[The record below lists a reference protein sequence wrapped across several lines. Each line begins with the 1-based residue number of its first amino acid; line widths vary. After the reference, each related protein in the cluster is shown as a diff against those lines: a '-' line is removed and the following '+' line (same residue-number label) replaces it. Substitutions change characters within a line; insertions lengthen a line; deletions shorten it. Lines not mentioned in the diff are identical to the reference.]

1 MKKRFS
7 ILITIF
13 IIVITIL
20 MHTNLLYAANLSL
33 RESIMEEDEVVLYFF
48 GYFKGAPK
56 PTYEQKMIKYGG
68 VEKHLF
74 GEDKVYTIDDIVKEI
89 DLPIAQD
96 EYYEINSYN
105 YYKEHIDEIYRLQSK
120 ISQLMDDEKFAEEW
134 NSIKDTDEGKL
145 YVGLFN
151 ACLAVIQE
159 YNVISST
166 HKDDEQEPEIENPE
180 REPVALYTARIWA
193 AEKAGFTTINLQYE
207 EVTIDGIQNAVK
219 DNHIGITAER
229 KEDLLDQ
236 AEKNIEKVK
245 NCADNGFP
253 NFSHNKEVLLA
264 QLEAVKNGIES
275 LTQSQMS
282 TENGTQ
288 AETDAQ
294 RDAEKAEKDKTISG
308 TVVMGDN
315 KTEYDGTM
323 ENPIDNPEAYK
334 PSESSED
341 AQRLKEIGQIIISVL
356 KIVGVAVAVI
366 MLMALG
372 LKYMS
377 GGASEKAEYKK
388 SMIPFLIGALVLIV
402 GPQLVGIIYN
412 LVGNIE

>member
-341 AQRLKEIGQIIISVL
+341 AQRLKEIGQIIMSVL